1 METRPEDNRATAAE
15 GRDDA
20 SGIASARPGR
30 TSAKRLGR
38 GLAALIGDLD
48 QASRPE
54 GGSRA
59 GTGAARPDRT
69 DGAPVPA
76 AEKTVAVGAIRRNPA
91 NPRRSF
97 DPDDLD
103 ELAASLRVHGF
114 LSPIVV
120 RPAAERGAY
129 EIVAGERR
137 WRAAQRAE
145 MHHVPVIV
153 REVDDRL
160 ALELAIVENVQ
171 RTDLNAMDEARGY
184 EQLIERGYT
193 QLELADVIGKSRS
206 HIANTLRLMKLPES
220 VRRLVADGAISAGH
234 ARALL
239 SAPDPDALARRVI
252 EEDLSVRQTEA
263 LVKRLGGDD
272 ADGTRQA
279 VPREKDPDTRA
290 LERRLSD
297 TLGASVSVDHARRG
311 GRLVIRYRDG
321 AEFEAICRRLETS
334 GSPPDFD

>member
-120 RPAAERGAY
+120 RPTAEQGAY

-171 RTDLNAMDEARGY
+171 RSDLNAIEEARGY

-193 QLELADVIGKSRS
+193 QDELSRIIGKSRP
-206 HIANTLRLMKLPES
+206 HVANTLRLMRLPEP
-220 VRRLVADGAISAGH
+220 VRRMVGEGALSAGH

-239 SAPDPDALARRVI
+239 ASPDPEALAARVVEEGMTVRQAERAAKAATTVAERANEPPRSRDKDPDAK
-252 EEDLSVRQTEA
+252 EW
-263 LVKRLGGDD
+263 
-272 ADGTRQA
+272 
-279 VPREKDPDTRA
+279 
-290 LERRLSD
+290 ERRLTE
-297 TLGASVSVDHARRG
+297 TLRVPVSVNAGRKG
-311 GRLVIRYRDG
+311 GKLVLRYRD
-321 AEFEAICRRLETS
+321 ADEFAALVQRLS
-334 GSPPDFD
+334 DYD